1 MEKKLNVGESRENNL
16 NKKELIEEERTAE
29 GGKRGGGGVG
39 VKLVVG
45 VVMVVVIMVV
55 ECGGGGD
62 GVEGGSEVRKGWKRA
77 GESEKRKGA
86 VEKELLG
93 E

>member
-1 MEKKLNVGESRENNL
+1 M
-16 NKKELIEEERTAE
+16 
-29 GGKRGGGGVG
+29 
-39 VKLVVG
+39 KLVVG

>member
-1 MEKKLNVGESRENNL
+1 M
-16 NKKELIEEERTAE
+16 
-29 GGKRGGGGVG
+29 
-39 VKLVVG
+39 KLVVG
-45 VVMVVVIMVV
+45 VVMVVMVVVIMVV

-86 VEKELLG
+86 VEKELRLLG